1 MSVKSPNPTVNSPVV
16 DPSVSVKT
24 AVKPRQTAAITSP
37 TIIQQFLRKFLLN
50 DNQTFISMAR
60 NGECVIIEGI
70 NDGNFSKIVQCLD
83 EQAKTSSLYK
93 PVKLVS
99 PVNRFL

>member
-1 MSVKSPNPTVNSPVV
+1 V

-24 AVKPRQTAAITSP
+24 AVKPRQTAAITEP
-37 TIIQQFLRKFLLN
+37 TTIQQFLRKLLHN

-60 NGECVIIEGI
+60 NGGRVIIEGV

-83 EQAKTSSLYK
+83 EQAKTSIQTCE
-93 PVKLVS
+93 VS
-99 PVNRFL
+99 FTSESFPIVGTTE